1 MITLPCLIVGGSQ
14 ILHFGEKNPQ
24 VDLIII
30 REWPSDLKYQHNFK
44 KFRYFPPGSF
54 YSTPQQLGTPYIVS
68 LAGLVP
74 LHHRAF
80 GYFVGPNFF
89 LVGISW
95 VSSFLLWVFRGSQ
108 SFSSGYFV
116 GPKFFLVG
124 IRWSKIF
131 SRVENFVNFSCWPP
145 EKKWHRNMSQTTY
158 SIPNRFQQVWI
169 LLILERY
176 CAVLVCNCY
185 LFLVISF

>member
-1 MITLPCLIVGGSQ
+1 MIALPCLIVGGSQ
-14 ILHFGEKNPQ
+14 ILYFGEKSPQ

-30 REWPSDLKYQHNFK
+30 REWPSDLKYQHSFK

-95 VSSFLLWVFRGSQ
+95 VQSFFSWVF
-108 SFSSGYFV
+108 
-116 GPKFFLVG
+116 
-124 IRWSKIF
+124 RWSKIF

-145 EKKWHRNMSQTTY
+145 EKKWHRNMSQTLH

-176 CAVLVCNCY
+176 FVYTYAITQ
-185 LFLVISF
+185 F

>member
-1 MITLPCLIVGGSQ
+1 MIALPCLIVGGSQ
-14 ILHFGEKNPQ
+14 ILYFGEKSPQ

-30 REWPSDLKYQHNFK
+30 REWPSDLKYQHSFK

-124 IRWSKIF
+124 ISL
-131 SRVENFVNFSCWPP
+131 VQNFFSCGEFRKFQLLAAW
-145 EKKWHRNMSQTTY
+145 EK
-158 SIPNRFQQVWI
+158 V
-169 LLILERY
+169 
-176 CAVLVCNCY
+176 A
-185 LFLVISF
+185 